1 MLILFMSSLV
11 LKNSNVIDVVTGNIN
26 QKDISINEGLIE
38 ELGSNFKS
46 ASSKVIDLD
55 GKFVLPGLCDAHV
68 HVTAFT
74 ADFSKLKNT
83 SPFYVGIKSLEI
95 LKGMLSRGFTTVRD
109 AGGADWGLSRH
120 LSENPTS
127 GPRLLFCGHAL
138 SQTGGHGD
146 MRGPGENS
154 LHECFCCAGLGHICD
169 GLPEVLK
176 ASREEIRR
184 GATHLK
190 VMASGGVS
198 SPTDRITSTQFSE
211 EELSAIVNEANAA
224 NIPVMAHA
232 YTAKAINRALKCG
245 VTSIEHGNLLDIKSI
260 ELLKNNNAYLVP
272 TLIIYQ
278 ALIEQGVEAGLSKE
292 MVDKTYEVL
301 DAGIEALS
309 FADKNDVQIVYG
321 TDLLGIMHPRQ
332 LEEFNLRSKVISP
345 LKLLQQA
352 TINASKLFNM
362 ENSIGQVKEGFFADL
377 IVLDKNPIEDISILT
392 KPEKHLHQVI
402 KGGNICFE
410 NNMLNSKI

>member
-1 MLILFMSSLV
+1 MSSLV

-309 FADKNDVQIVYG
+309 FADKYDVQIVYG

-410 NNMLNSKI
+410 NNMLNPKI

>member
-1 MLILFMSSLV
+1 MSSLV

-332 LEEFNLRSKVISP
+332 LEEFNLRSKIISP

-392 KPEKHLHQVI
+392 KPEKHLQQVI

>member
-1 MLILFMSSLV
+1 MSSLV

-410 NNMLNSKI
+410 NKMLNSKI